1 MKKKANWGTGIFISY
16 SVFMLLTIITAVY
29 FMNQDV
35 SLVTD
40 DYYQQELKYQ
50 DQIDKIER
58 TNALSEKPAID
69 FDGLGVNISF
79 PKLLIE
85 KNVVG
90 KIHFYRPSDPGLD
103 FALPISLNSEGI
115 QLISTKQLAAGYWR
129 LKLNWMMN
137 GKEYYNEKAIII
149 N

>member
-58 TNALSEKPAID
+58 TNALSEKPVID

-129 LKLNWMMN
+129 LKLNWMMD

>member
-1 MKKKANWGTGIFISY
+1 
-16 SVFMLLTIITAVY
+16 
-29 FMNQDV
+29 MNQDV

>member
-58 TNALSEKPAID
+58 TNALSEKPTID

>member
-90 KIHFYRPSDPGLD
+90 KIL
-103 FALPISLNSEGI
+103 
-115 QLISTKQLAAGYWR
+115 
-129 LKLNWMMN
+129 
-137 GKEYYNEKAIII
+137 
-149 N
+149 